1 MARYNAYRSH
11 HAWETIVIAYNS
23 VPGDTIMRLYPLFAA
38 LLLLALAAGVLGP
51 IHASAEDEGTVKITV
66 LSNTTFTNMT
76 SYMLDTSANKL
87 DALNTTY
94 VQVLDYELKD
104 LDSSDSY
111 MPVVVVSLDAPTT
124 DLNTNESIEYA
135 YILSS
140 TYGDGLLVGVADVNN
155 TDNSISNLEFYKISP
170 VTGDIMIT
178 RTSYDLNIIGD
189 GYKLSI
195 PLSNYT
201 NPKVLIYTDSRVSVG
216 GISQVELRGLRTP
229 PDGYTLIRSGTGEAV
244 FTISASGDLHVWFD
258 ESHDQG
264 DVDLFVFDSSNQ
276 YYSSAS
282 TTQDWLWLTAHC
294 SRYLLSDGY
303 PWTSSLT
310 AHGDVKFVVK
320 RFSGNANDVSWRI
333 AATLSSSNPST
344 TATQT
349 PSSTSTVTA
358 NPSNSNAR
366 FSLDWGS
373 IQQAL
378 GGGSNT
384 AAYVV
389 IAFIAIVVI
398 ILLARK

>member
-11 HAWETIVIAYNS
+11 HAWETIVIADNS
-23 VPGDTIMRLYPLFAA
+23 VPGDTTLRLYPLLAV

-51 IHASAEDEGTVKITV
+51 IHASAEDTGTVKITV

-104 LDSSDSY
+104 LNTSDSY
-111 MPVVVVSLDAPTT
+111 MPVVVMSMDAPTT

-140 TYGDGLLVGVADVNN
+140 TYGDGLLIGVADVNS
-155 TDNSISNLEFYKISP
+155 TDNSINNQEFYKISP
-170 VTGDIMIT
+170 ASGDIMIV
-178 RTSYDLNIIGD
+178 RTNYDLNIVGD

-195 PLSNYT
+195 PLANYT
-201 NPKVLIYTDSRVSVG
+201 NPKVLLYTDSSVSVG
-216 GISQVELRGLRTP
+216 GISEIELRALRSP
-229 PDGYTLIRSGTGEAV
+229 PSGYTLLRSGTGETS
-244 FTISASGDLHVWFD
+244 FTISASGTLHVWFD
-258 ESHDQG
+258 ESHSGG
-264 DVDLFVFDSSNQ
+264 DVDLFAFDSSNP

-282 TTQDWLWLTAHC
+282 TSQTWSWLTAHC
-294 SRYLLSDGY
+294 SMSIWADAY
-303 PWTSSLT
+303 PQTNSMT
-310 AHGDVKFVVK
+310 AHGTVKFIVK
-320 RFSGNANDVSWRI
+320 RFTGNANDVTWRI
-333 AATLSSSNPST
+333 AATLSSDTPST
-344 TATQT
+344 TTTQT
-349 PSSTSTVTA
+349 RSTTTVTDN

-366 FSLDWGS
+366 FSLDWGN

-398 ILLARK
+398 VLLARK